1 MDDAPVQHITPPS
14 QVGDISNRELLEE
27 MQRLRGAVEAQTKF
41 LRDWRMPAR
50 NAAIASIAGVLT
62 ATLGVSLLV
71 QIFQPFKNIEMLRPL
86 IEKVSDALDQDG
98 KK

>member
-1 MDDAPVQHITPPS
+1 VDDAPVQHLTPPS

-27 MQRLRGAVEAQTKF
+27 VKRLTAAVEAQTKY

-50 NAAIASIAGVLT
+50 NAALASIAGVLT
-62 ATLGVSLLV
+62 ATLGISLLV
-71 QIFQPFKNIEMLRPL
+71 QLFQPFKSIEALRPL

-98 KK
+98 RK

>member
-1 MDDAPVQHITPPS
+1 MKHLPPPGTE
-14 QVGDISNRELLEE
+14 VDISNRELLEE
-27 MQRLRGAVEAQTKF
+27 MKRLTEAVEAQTKF

-62 ATLGVSLLV
+62 ATLGVSILL
-71 QIFQPFKNIEMLRPL
+71 QIFQPFKNIEALRPL

-98 KK
+98 RK